1 MAEKVPE
8 GLNRSSGG
16 PSGSGMKLADFS
28 IRYPVTIFMLCLCLL
43 VLGGISLTRIPLV
56 LTPDIDFPGV
66 FVHVPYANATP
77 GQVQESITRPLEE
90 VLATIP
96 DVQRMVS
103 RSSANQAMI
112 QMFFGWD
119 SNVDWLRSEVRD
131 RVEQARSELPEDV
144 ERVLVNNFST
154 TDFPII
160 RGQIS
165 SGRDLRGSFDFL
177 DARIRTPLE
186 RLPGVAEAEISG
198 AGRQEVNIYLRLD
211 DIKRYRV
218 DVAQMFQR
226 MDGANINLSL
236 GRMQDGG
243 TRYGATAR
251 GSLTSLQQIA
261 DFPVNQRG
269 LRLSEVADIYYG
281 SRPVNSGKHLN
292 GESAVELQIRKTS
305 EANTVETVNG
315 VMAVLDQLHR
325 DSALEGIEVQV
336 WHNAGREIVRALSG
350 LLNAGT
356 LGALLA
362 MGVLY
367 LFLRRLGAT
376 LTIGF
381 AIPFSIVATIGF
393 LYLFGRTLNVLSM
406 MGLMLA
412 AGMLVDN
419 AVVVLES
426 IYQWLE
432 KGYDRVTAASRGTQ
446 AVAMAV
452 LAATLTSIIIFVPL
466 VFGTTSAY
474 SIWLADVGA
483 AIMIALLCSLI
494 ISLTL
499 IPLGAAR
506 LFKGRSSR
514 SFGQASRAASPNGGA
529 PSSGGEGAPP
539 QVSERKRPGWGE
551 LAVEH
556 YLRLMSWPLRHRF
569 LVGLCI
575 VPLAV
580 GGSTMALIHWVPDS
594 SPEARD
600 LQNLDIRY
608 DFTENYHYAK
618 IERDFLGPVEDFLMA
633 HREPFKI
640 RNISSS
646 FSNNSASTQVYF
658 DNEKLTLEEL
668 IDIRGEIRE
677 RLPVIPGAEIELG
690 RQAGAESQ
698 TFISVN
704 MYGDDNVRLQ
714 ELARE
719 ARRRLMD
726 RGDFNE
732 IRAGNE
738 RAREEVQIVLKRD
751 LAQRYGVSPQSV
763 ARLLG
768 IVIRGREIR
777 GYRTPEG
784 EVEIWLWLQPGD
796 REDLEDLKSVV
807 VGNGPGGEE
816 IVLSQVAEFRRIDTP
831 SVIRR
836 EDRQTYTEIGVSY
849 SGGKKEEGKKLMS
862 EVMDSLDYPAGYG
875 WTYGFW
881 TQRQEQDN
889 IDFMLNLLLAF
900 LMVYFVM
907 ASLFES
913 LAHPFAIMFSLPFA
927 LVGVTWFLFLTGTP
941 FNIMSQIGLMV
952 LLGIVVNNGI
962 VLIAHINNL
971 RRQGLPRSEAIRTG
985 CPRAVPP
992 HSDDGRHHGGG
1003 THSPG
1008 AGHHRNVRAS
1018 LLPAGPHRHGRPDL
1032 LDPPHPGG
1040 PARLLH
1046 PLRRPGRMAQAHLVA
1061 EHSVPFLNGE
1071 AAQSPP
1077 PTRQGWRTTHRPRIR
1092 R

>member
-1 MAEKVPE
+1 MAVKELE
-8 GLNRSSGG
+8 ESDRSSAG
-16 PSGSGMKLADFS
+16 PSGSGLRLADYS
-28 IRYPVTIFMLCLCLL
+28 IRYPVTILMLCLCLL

-66 FVHVPYANATP
+66 FVHLPYANATP
-77 GQVQESITRPLEE
+77 VQVQESITRPLEE
-90 VLATIP
+90 ALATIP
-96 DVQRMVS
+96 NVQRMVS
-103 RSSANQAMI
+103 RSSADQAQV
-112 QMFFGWD
+112 QMFFGWGT
-119 SNVDWLRSEVRD
+119 NVDWLRSEVRD
-131 RVEQARSELPEDV
+131 RVEQVRSELPDDV
-144 ERVLVNNFST
+144 ERILVNNFST
-154 TDFPII
+154 TDFPIL

-186 RLPGVAEAEISG
+186 RIPGVAEAEVSG
-198 AGRQEVNIYLRLD
+198 AGRQEVSIYLRLD
-211 DIKRYRV
+211 DIKRFRV
-218 DVAQMFQR
+218 DVGQLFQR
-226 MDGANINLSL
+226 MDGANLNLSL
-236 GRMQDGG
+236 GRMQDGS
-243 TRYGATAR
+243 TRYGAMAR
-251 GSLTSLQQIA
+251 GSLSSLEQIA

-269 LRLSEVADIYYG
+269 LRLQEVADIYYG

-292 GESAVELQIRKTS
+292 GEPAVELQIRKTS
-305 EANTVETVNG
+305 EANTVETVDRI
-315 VMAVLDQLHR
+315 MAVLDQLRR
-325 DSALEGIEVQV
+325 DPALEGIEVRV
-336 WHNAGREIVRALSG
+336 WHNAGEEIVLALTG

-393 LYLFGRTLNVLSM
+393 LYLFGKTLNVLSM

-432 KGYDRVTAASRGTQ
+432 KGCDRVTAACRGTQ

-466 VFGTTSAY
+466 VFGKTTAY

-483 AIMIALLCSLI
+483 SIMIALLCSLF

-506 LFKGRSSR
+506 LFGGRSPGDP
-514 SFGQASRAASPNGGA
+514 GQASRTVPASAGRSSPAGA
-529 PSSGGEGAPP
+529 GEDPSAVSGRSRA
-539 QVSERKRPGWGE
+539 GWGE
-551 LAVEH
+551 SIMQA
-556 YLRLMSWPLRHRF
+556 YLRLMNWPLRHRF

-575 VPLAV
+575 VPLVV
-580 GGSTMALIHWVPDS
+580 GGSLMALIYWVPDS

-618 IERDFLGPVEDFLMA
+618 IERDFLNPVEDFLLA

-640 RNISSS
+640 RNVSSS
-646 FSNNSASTQVYF
+646 FSNNNASTQVYF
-658 DNEKLTLEEL
+658 DNEKLTLGEL
-668 IDIRGEIRE
+668 IRIRGEIQD
-677 RLPVIPGAEIELG
+677 RLPEIPGAQIELG
-690 RQAGAESQ
+690 RQGGAESQ

-704 MYGDDNVRLQ
+704 MYGEDTARLQ
-714 ELARE
+714 VLAQEAKHRLRE
-719 ARRRLMD
+719 QGVFNDVFSGAD
-726 RGDFNE
+726 RG
-732 IRAGNE
+732 
-738 RAREEVQIVLKRD
+738 REEVQIVLKRD
-751 LAQRYGVSPQSV
+751 LARRYGVSPQSV

-768 IVIRGREIR
+768 IVIRGRKIR

-784 EVEIWLWLQPGD
+784 EVEIWLWLRPGD
-796 REDLEDLKSVV
+796 REDLEDLKSVA
-807 VGNGPGGEE
+807 VGSRPGGQE
-816 IVLSQVAEFRRIDTP
+816 ILLSQVAEFRRINTP

-836 EDRQTYTEIGVSY
+836 EDRRTYTEIGVSY
-849 SGGKKEEGKKLMS
+849 TGGQKEEGKRLLG

-881 TQRQEQDN
+881 TQRQERDTR
-889 IDFMLNLLLAF
+889 DFLLNLLLAF

-927 LVGVTWFLFLTGTP
+927 LVGVTWFLYLTGTP
-941 FNIMSQIGLMV
+941 FNLMSQIGLMV

-962 VLIAHINNL
+962 VLVAHINNL
-971 RRQGLPRSEAIRTG
+971 RRQGLVRSEAILAGCRERFRPILMTAATTIVGLIPLALGTTGMFELRYFPLART
-985 CPRAVPP
+985 VM
-992 HSDDGRHHGGG
+992 GGLISS
-1003 THSPG
+1003 TLLTL
-1008 AGHHRNVRAS
+1008 VV
-1018 LLPAGPHRHGRPDL
+1018 LPAYYTLFDDLAHWLKRLWWQSRP
-1032 LDPPHPGG
+1032 
-1040 PARLLH
+1040 
-1046 PLRRPGRMAQAHLVA
+1046 QA
-1061 EHSVPFLNGE
+1061 EGSSE
-1071 AAQSPP
+1071 SQ
-1077 PTRQGWRTTHRPRIR
+1077 
-1092 R
+1092 

>member
-1 MAEKVPE
+1 MAVKEPE
-8 GLNRSSGG
+8 GSDRSTRGT
-16 PSGSGMKLADFS
+16 SGSGLGLADFS
-28 IRYPVTIFMLCLCLL
+28 IRYPVTVLMLCLCLL

-66 FVHVPYANATP
+66 FVQVPYANATP

-131 RVEQARSELPEDV
+131 KVEQARSELPDDV

-186 RLPGVAEAEISG
+186 RLPGVAEADISG

-211 DIKRYRV
+211 DIKRYRI

-236 GRMQDGG
+236 GRMQDGA
-243 TRYGATAR
+243 TRYGTMAR
-251 GSLTSLQQIA
+251 GTLTSLEQIA

-269 LRLSEVADIYYG
+269 LRLREVADIYFG

-305 EANTVETVNG
+305 EANTVETVDG
-315 VMAVLDQLHR
+315 VMAVLERLRR
-325 DSALEGIEVQV
+325 DPALEGIEVQV
-336 WHNAGREIVRALSG
+336 WHNAGREIIRALSG

-367 LFLRRLGAT
+367 LFLRRVGAT

-432 KGYDRVTAASRGTQ
+432 KGYDRVTAASRGTR

-466 VFGTTSAY
+466 VFGKTSAY

-483 AIMIALLCSLI
+483 SIMIALLCSLV

-506 LFKGRSSR
+506 LFKGRYPR
-514 SFGQASRAASPNGGA
+514 STGQASPAASASEGGE
-529 PSSGGEGAPP
+529 PSSGGEDDPP
-539 QVSERKRPGWGE
+539 PVSGRKRPGWGE

-575 VPLAV
+575 VPLVV
-580 GGSTMALIHWVPDS
+580 GGSLMALMHWVPDS

-658 DNEKLTLEEL
+658 DNEKLTLEEM
-668 IDIRGEIRE
+668 IDIRREIRDH
-677 RLPVIPGAEIELG
+677 LPVIPGAEIELG

-714 ELARE
+714 ALARE
-719 ARRRLMD
+719 AKRRLMD

-751 LAQRYGVSPQSV
+751 LATRYGVSPQSV

-807 VGNGPGGEE
+807 VGNGPEGQE

-836 EDRQTYTEIGVSY
+836 EDRRTYTEIGVSY
-849 SGGKKEEGKKLMS
+849 SGGKKEEGKRLMS

-881 TQRQEQDN
+881 TQRQDQDN
-889 IDFMLNLLLAF
+889 VDFMLNLLLAF

-971 RRQGLPRSEAIRTG
+971 RSQGLPRSEAIRTG
-985 CPRAVPP
+985 CRERFRPILMTAATTVVGLIPLALGTTGMFELRYFPLARTVM
-992 HSDDGRHHGGG
+992 GGLISS
-1003 THSPG
+1003 TLLTL
-1008 AGHHRNVRAS
+1008 VV
-1018 LLPAGPHRHGRPDL
+1018 LPAYYTLFDDLSAWVKRIWWQSRP
-1032 LDPPHPGG
+1032 
-1040 PARLLH
+1040 
-1046 PLRRPGRMAQAHLVA
+1046 QAA
-1061 EHSVPFLNGE
+1061 G
-1071 AAQSPP
+1071 
-1077 PTRQGWRTTHRPRIR
+1077 
-1092 R
+1092 